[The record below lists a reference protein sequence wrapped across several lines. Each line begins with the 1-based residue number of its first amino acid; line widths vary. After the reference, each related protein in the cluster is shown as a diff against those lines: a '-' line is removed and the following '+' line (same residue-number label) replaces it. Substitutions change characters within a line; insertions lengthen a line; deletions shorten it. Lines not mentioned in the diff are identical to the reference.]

1 MFFQPRRPPPCAIG
15 TYPDEKSYAVGFV
28 SSLRPA
34 AAESSSSAMS
44 IETGRLERLAPL
56 TGFIAVALWILGVF
70 LLEKD
75 DRPDGKDT
83 AAFVAWVEE
92 NDTSILAGA
101 IIFGFG
107 VLFFLWLLGS
117 LRTALITAESGTG
130 RLSSITFASGVA
142 VSISLM
148 FTYLPHAQ
156 AAFDHENTSD
166 TAIEAL
172 VRVGDAFFG
181 GAVLFS
187 IPMLTATALAVI
199 RFGGLP
205 RWLAWFSLVIA
216 LIMAIPTLGFFGVVV
231 GLPVWT
237 LLVSVL
243 LYRRVVPDSSLQVSG
258 DQPS

>member
-1 MFFQPRRPPPCAIG
+1 
-15 TYPDEKSYAVGFV
+15 
-28 SSLRPA
+28 
-34 AAESSSSAMS
+34 MS
-44 IETGRLERLAPL
+44 TNSIRSERYAPL
-56 TGFIAVALWILGVF
+56 TGLAAVLLWIVGAF

-83 AAFVAWVEE
+83 TAFVAWVEE

-117 LRTALITAESGTG
+117 LRTALLAAESGTG
-130 RLSSITFASGVA
+130 RLATIAFASGVA

-166 TAIEAL
+166 TGIEAL

-199 RFGGLP
+199 RFGALP
-205 RWLAWFSLVIA
+205 RWLAWFSLFVA
-216 LIMAIPTLGFFGVVV
+216 LVMAIPTLGFFGVVV

-237 LLVSVL
+237 VLVSVL
-243 LYRRVVPDSSLQVSG
+243 LYRSTVRPM
-258 DQPS
+258 PAA

>member
-1 MFFQPRRPPPCAIG
+1 MRTSR
-15 TYPDEKSYAVGFV
+15 V
-28 SSLRPA
+28 
-34 AAESSSSAMS
+34 
-44 IETGRLERLAPL
+44 ERYAPL
-56 TGFIAVALWILGVF
+56 TGLAAVVLWVVGAF

-101 IIFGFG
+101 IVFGFG
-107 VLFFLWLLGS
+107 VLFFLWLLGI
-117 LRTALITAESGTG
+117 LRAALIAAEGGAG
-130 RLSSITFASGVA
+130 RLTAIAFASGVA
-142 VSISLM
+142 VSVSLM
-148 FTYLPHAQ
+148 FTYLPQAQ
-156 AAFDHENTSD
+156 AAFDHENTSN

-187 IPMLTATALAVI
+187 IPMLTATALAII
-199 RFGGLP
+199 RFGALP
-205 RWLAWFSLVIA
+205 RWLAWFSLAVA

-243 LYRRVVPDSSLQVSG
+243 LYRSAVG
-258 DQPS
+258 